1 MRNDRAAIEGQTGAH
16 ILIGGTTGSNIDVS
30 SKLASALPIF
40 LIVVVGLASI
50 PLTFAFS
57 LGDRGPS
64 AR

>member
-1 MRNDRAAIEGQTGAH
+1 MSR
-16 ILIGGTTGSNIDVS
+16 

-64 AR
+64 ARCSIRKRLPCPSRPYR